1 MDERAK
7 IRSTYNKL
15 GSFLVFIT
23 STFNLMYITGIAPQ
37 DAVWYGAVSGAFT
50 HTVLAVI
57 AEAAEADVEERPR
70 RAAGAPAG
78 ALYPMAP
85 QGQPMA
91 PQGQPMPPQGPPQM
105 QQYVP
110 QQQPGPI
117 PGIDQAAKQVER
129 ELNL

>member
-7 IRSTYNKL
+7 LRSTYNKL

-23 STFNLMYITGIAPQ
+23 STFNLMYITAIEPQ

-57 AEAAEADVEERPR
+57 AEAADADVEERPR
-70 RAAGAPAG
+70 KAAGPPAG
-78 ALYPMAP
+78 AMYPMPP

-91 PQGQPMPPQGPPQM
+91 PQMPPTAPAQ

-110 QQQPGPI
+110 QQQPAPI

-129 ELNL
+129 ELKL

>member
-7 IRSTYNKL
+7 LRSTYNKL

-23 STFNLMYITGIAPQ
+23 STFNLMYITAIEPQ

-57 AEAAEADVEERPR
+57 AEASDADVEERPR
-70 RAAGAPAG
+70 KAAGPPAG
-78 ALYPMAP
+78 AMYPMPP

-91 PQGQPMPPQGPPQM
+91 PQMPPKAPAQ

-110 QQQPGPI
+110 PQQPAPI

-129 ELNL
+129 ELKL

>member
-57 AEAAEADVEERPR
+57 AEAAETDVEERPR
-70 RAAGAPAG
+70 KGGPPPAG
-78 ALYPMAP
+78 AMY
-85 QGQPMA
+85 
-91 PQGQPMPPQGPPQM
+91 PMPPQGQLMAPQM
-105 QQYVP
+105 PPMAPAQQQQYIP
-110 QQQPGPI
+110 QQPPSPV
-117 PGIDQAAKQVER
+117 PGIDQAAQQVEK
-129 ELNL
+129 EISL

>member
-7 IRSTYNKL
+7 LRSTYNKL

-23 STFNLMYITGIAPQ
+23 STFNLMYITAIEPQ

-57 AEAAEADVEERPR
+57 AEAADADVEERPR
-70 RAAGAPAG
+70 KAAGPPAG
-78 ALYPMAP
+78 AMYPMPP

-91 PQGQPMPPQGPPQM
+91 PQMPPTAPVQQQQYIPPQ
-105 QQYVP
+105 QSTPV
-110 QQQPGPI
+110 
-117 PGIDQAAKQVER
+117 PGIDQAARQVEQ
-129 ELNL
+129 ELSQ

>member
-7 IRSTYNKL
+7 LRSTYNKL

-23 STFNLMYITGIAPQ
+23 STFNLMYITAIEPQ

-57 AEAAEADVEERPR
+57 AEAADADVEERPR
-70 RAAGAPAG
+70 KAAGPPAG
-78 ALYPMAP
+78 AMYPMPP

-91 PQGQPMPPQGPPQM
+91 PQMPPMAPAQ

-110 QQQPGPI
+110 QQQPAPI

-129 ELNL
+129 ELKL

>member
-57 AEAAEADVEERPR
+57 AEAAETDVEERPR
-70 RAAGAPAG
+70 KAGSLSPTGLYPAPQPQP
-78 ALYPMAP
+78 PMAP
-85 QGQPMA
+85 QMPPMA
-91 PQGQPMPPQGPPQM
+91 PVQQ
-105 QQYVP
+105 QQYIP
-110 QQQPGPI
+110 PQQPGPV
-117 PGIDQAAKQVER
+117 PGIDQAARQVEQ
-129 ELNL
+129 ELNQ

>member
-23 STFNLMYITGIAPQ
+23 STFNLMYIAAIAPQ

-50 HTVLAVI
+50 HTILAVI
-57 AEAAEADVEERPR
+57 AEAAETDVEERPR
-70 RAAGAPAG
+70 KASSLPHTG
-78 ALYPMAP
+78 LYPLPQPQPPMAP
-85 QGQPMA
+85 QMPPMA
-91 PQGQPMPPQGPPQM
+91 PVQQ

-110 QQQPGPI
+110 QQQPAPV

-129 ELNL
+129 ELKL

>member
-1 MDERAK
+1 MDERTK
-7 IRSTYNKL
+7 LRSTYNKL
-15 GSFLVFIT
+15 GSFLVFVT
-23 STFNLMYITGIAPQ
+23 STFNLMYITAIEPQ

-57 AEAAEADVEERPR
+57 AEASDAEAEERPR
-70 RAAGAPAG
+70 RAAGPPAG
-78 ALYPMAP
+78 ALYPMPP

-91 PQGQPMPPQGPPQM
+91 PQMPPMAPVQQ

-110 QQQPGPI
+110 QQQPGPV

-129 ELNL
+129 ELKL

>member
-7 IRSTYNKL
+7 LRSTYNKL

-23 STFNLMYITGIAPQ
+23 STFNLMYITAIEPQ

-57 AEAAEADVEERPR
+57 AEAADADVEERPR
-70 RAAGAPAG
+70 KAAGPPAG
-78 ALYPMAP
+78 AMYPMPP

-91 PQGQPMPPQGPPQM
+91 PQMPPVAPAQ

-110 QQQPGPI
+110 QQQPAPI

-129 ELNL
+129 ELKL

>member
-7 IRSTYNKL
+7 LRSTYNKL
-15 GSFLVFIT
+15 GSFLVFVT
-23 STFNLMYITGIAPQ
+23 STFNLMYITAIEPQ

-57 AEAAEADVEERPR
+57 AEAADAEAEERPR
-70 RAAGAPAG
+70 RAAGPPAG

-91 PQGQPMPPQGPPQM
+91 PQMPPMAPAQQ

-110 QQQPGPI
+110 QQQPAPV

-129 ELNL
+129 ELKL

>member
-57 AEAAEADVEERPR
+57 AEAAETDVEERPR
-70 RAAGAPAG
+70 KGGGPPAG
-78 ALYPMAP
+78 AMY
-85 QGQPMA
+85 
-91 PQGQPMPPQGPPQM
+91 PMPPQGQLMAPQM
-105 QQYVP
+105 PPMAPAQQQYVP
-110 QQQPGPI
+110 PQQTAPAP

-129 ELNL
+129 ELKL

>member
-7 IRSTYNKL
+7 LRSTYNKL

-23 STFNLMYITGIAPQ
+23 STFNLMYIAAIAPQ

-57 AEAAEADVEERPR
+57 AEAAETDVEERPR
-70 RAAGAPAG
+70 KGGGPPAG
-78 ALYPMAP
+78 AMYPMP
-85 QGQPMA
+85 
-91 PQGQPMPPQGPPQM
+91 PQGQPMPPQMPPTAPAQ

-110 QQQPGPI
+110 PQQTAPVP

-129 ELNL
+129 ELKL

>member
-57 AEAAEADVEERPR
+57 AEAAETDVEERPR
-70 RAAGAPAG
+70 KASSLPHTG
-78 ALYPMAP
+78 LYPLPQPQPPMAP
-85 QGQPMA
+85 QMPMA
-91 PQGQPMPPQGPPQM
+91 PAQQQYLPPQQTAPAP
-105 QQYVP
+105 
-110 QQQPGPI
+110 

-129 ELNL
+129 ELKL

>member
-7 IRSTYNKL
+7 LRSTYNKL

-23 STFNLMYITGIAPQ
+23 STFNLMYITAIEPQ

-57 AEAAEADVEERPR
+57 AEAADADVEERPR
-70 RAAGAPAG
+70 KAAGPPAG
-78 ALYPMAP
+78 AMYPMPP

-91 PQGQPMPPQGPPQM
+91 PQMPPVAPAQ

-110 QQQPGPI
+110 PQQPAPI

-129 ELNL
+129 ELKL

>member
-7 IRSTYNKL
+7 LRSTYNKL

-23 STFNLMYITGIAPQ
+23 STFNLMYITAIEPQ

-57 AEAAEADVEERPR
+57 AEAADADVEERPR
-70 RAAGAPAG
+70 KAAGPPAG
-78 ALYPMAP
+78 ARYPMPP

-91 PQGQPMPPQGPPQM
+91 PQMPPMAPAQ

-110 QQQPGPI
+110 QQQPAPI

-129 ELNL
+129 ELKL

>member
-91 PQGQPMPPQGPPQM
+91 PQMPPMAPAQ

-129 ELNL
+129 ELKL

>member
-91 PQGQPMPPQGPPQM
+91 PQMPPMAPAQ

-110 QQQPGPI
+110 QQQPAPVS
-117 PGIDQAAKQVER
+117 GIDQAAKQVER
-129 ELNL
+129 ELKL